1 VSAGDDVPAGVLY
14 IQAFAGQLFGRLITP
29 TAIKNVFTA
38 RNLVED
44 SARAVLDAVGF
55 VFARGY
61 AVEIVQFVA
70 PDLVDDRVF
79 GVDVPALEKLATGA
93 GLTMGHLLN
102 LMSTPS
108 TWFFRRALGDFREAL
123 RNPTDTG
130 FFCYR
135 AIETLMQEHA
145 SRTPSITDKRL
156 KWTNFRTHY
165 GFTEEQILYVKRH
178 ADPVRHG
185 NGLGTEQVSSDERMK
200 IFEAGWNIGIAV
212 LMRAHG
218 DLTPADPPAEW
229 VKCPVFAEQRKGP
242 SRS

>member
-1 VSAGDDVPAGVLY
+1 MSEFTYYFTGRVIPERAGINLENVSFHVSAGDDVPAGVLY

-44 SARAVLDAVGF
+44 SARAVLGAVGF

-79 GVDVPALEKLATGA
+79 GVDVPALEKLATDA

-123 RNPTDTG
+123 RNSTDTG
-130 FFCYR
+130 FFVT
-135 AIETLMQEHA
+135 AQ
-145 SRTPSITDKRL
+145 SRR
-156 KWTNFRTHY
+156 
-165 GFTEEQILYVKRH
+165 
-178 ADPVRHG
+178 
-185 NGLGTEQVSSDERMK
+185 
-200 IFEAGWNIGIAV
+200 
-212 LMRAHG
+212 
-218 DLTPADPPAEW
+218 
-229 VKCPVFAEQRKGP
+229 
-242 SRS
+242 